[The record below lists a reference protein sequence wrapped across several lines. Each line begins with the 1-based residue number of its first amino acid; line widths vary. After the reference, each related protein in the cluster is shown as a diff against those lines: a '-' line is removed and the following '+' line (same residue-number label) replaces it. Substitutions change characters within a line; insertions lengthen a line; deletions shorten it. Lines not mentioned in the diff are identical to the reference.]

1 MMAVNYNFFTFL
13 MFFVLLSGCS
23 NNSNDLLIGS
33 DDHPNSYAFDVSD
46 KAKIL
51 FFFEEDKSKNKESIL
66 VHSEDRL
73 LGALL
78 EDLYFSSYVCPGEEV
93 FRFEKRQKSFQ
104 RQDTVTIDH
113 YINIEIKD
121 TSTIYMGVSVNADD
135 SINVQRRDKNVA
147 LSVLNDSD
155 YKTFLVNRKVE
166 DCLPTDVMG
175 KVPTK
180 LTTLD
185 LPTDDLFPPD
195 SSTLIEAT
203 MKKAFINLSKQLNST
218 EWNVTK
224 MTVTGYSDRLGNPNR
239 NQVLSKER
247 AIKVTDYI
255 KRQGVSKPINS
266 VGFGSMKAI
275 TGYRCLDYLP
285 REVLITCLKQDR
297 RISIELWGDVVR

>member
-1 MMAVNYNFFTFL
+1 VLIDTRNVYMMTVNYNFFTYL
-13 MFFVLLSGCS
+13 IFFVLLSGCS
-23 NNSNDLLIGS
+23 NHSSNLLIGS

-46 KAKIL
+46 K
-51 FFFEEDKSKNKESIL
+51 
-66 VHSEDRL
+66 
-73 LGALL
+73 
-78 EDLYFSSYVCPGEEV
+78 EEV

-104 RQDTVTIDH
+104 RQDTITNAH

-121 TSTIYMGVSVNADD
+121 TSTIYMGVSVNADN

-147 LSVLNDSD
+147 LSVLNNSD

-166 DCLPTDVMG
+166 DCLPTEVVG

-185 LPTDDLFPPD
+185 LPTDDLFSPD

-203 MKKAFINLSKQLNST
+203 MKKAFSNLSKQLNST
-218 EWNVTK
+218 EWNVINITI
-224 MTVTGYSDRLGNPNR
+224 TGYSDRLGNPNH

-255 KRQGVSKPINS
+255 KEQGVTKPIKS
-266 VGFGSMKAI
+266 IGFGSMKAI

-285 REVLITCLKQDR
+285 RNVLIACLKQDR